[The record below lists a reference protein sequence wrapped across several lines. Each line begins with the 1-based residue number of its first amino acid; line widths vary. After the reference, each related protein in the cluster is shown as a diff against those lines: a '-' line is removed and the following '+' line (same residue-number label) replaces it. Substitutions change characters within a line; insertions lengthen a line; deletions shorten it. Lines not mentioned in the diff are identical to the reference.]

1 MQSDPLRQIF
11 HDSDVVLRAQF
22 NGLRRQIPLMYALMT
37 VNITFLTIATF
48 DVVPRLHSLGGGL
61 LLGLMSGI
69 RAVIW
74 LRRSRAEPVD
84 IQRYLKTSVVVAA
97 GISAV
102 FGAWCYLLLTGV
114 DPPRQPAIALYVFVG
129 VISCCYCLQ
138 ALPIAGWFV
147 LIFGSVPV
155 TAHLL
160 TSGEWY
166 LIGTGVMFICASVVI
181 IHSLKTSYQ
190 TFADLLYSREEM
202 HGLIEAL
209 QQSQEHYRASVEL
222 NPQIPWIA
230 DPTGAL
236 TELSP
241 RWARLTGRPLS
252 EGLGWGWLSAL
263 HPDDAVM
270 ARGGWEYVISVGGET
285 RGDTRYR
292 IRLADGSYRWFRAR
306 VSARRAP
313 DGSVTAWYGN
323 LEDIHEQ
330 VAAERRLQE
339 SEERYRLASL
349 ATNDIIWDL
358 TFATNHILW
367 NSAATAVL
375 GYPADK
381 EGVSVSWWMEKV
393 HPDDREKLMDELTE
407 ILKTRQSLW
416 ASEFR
421 GRAMS
426 GEYRSLA
433 SRAYVVRNE
442 EGKAIRL
449 IGSLQ
454 DVTGQKEYEAGLY
467 QSAHHD
473 FLTGLANRAKFN
485 QELQSALLKAEPQQ
499 SRVLLLVLD
508 VDRFKGVNDGW
519 GHDAGDTLLREL
531 ARRLQR
537 SAPAAA
543 TVARL
548 GGDEFALI
556 LPDPD
561 GNGPPEDF
569 VDDLIAALSQPV
581 RFNGRQIGVSLSAG
595 AAVAFTDGTTAEEL
609 HKSAD
614 LALYA
619 AKKPGPGHIRFFEDG
634 IRDEAMRETQMLSD
648 ARAALQDD
656 SIVPFYQP
664 KICLRSGAPSGFEAL
679 LRWQHPEGVRPPSAI
694 SAALAD
700 PALSVQLT
708 NRMLDCVIADIV
720 RWRAM
725 GLQVGR
731 IAVNGASGDFL
742 RGDFAERILTR
753 LAQAGLPP
761 SVLEVEVTETV
772 FLSQKARNVEEI
784 LQKLSRAGIT
794 IALDDFGTG
803 YASLTHLKQFP
814 VDTIKIDRS
823 FISRLGGPGSEDS
836 VIVDAVCEL
845 ARKLGITTVAE
856 GIETAIQ
863 ASLLKARGCDV
874 GQGYFFGHPVPASE
888 VPELL
893 KSGGPAAESGIFD

>member
-11 HDSDVVLRAQF
+11 HNSDVVLRAQF
-22 NGLRRQIPLMYALMT
+22 HSLRRQIPLMYALMA
-37 VNITFLTIATF
+37 VNIAFLAVATF
-48 DVVPRLHSLGGGL
+48 DVVPRLHTLGGGVML
-61 LLGLMSGI
+61 AVLSAT
-69 RAVIW
+69 RSVIW
-74 LRRSRAEPVD
+74 LRRARAEPVD
-84 IQRYLKTSVVVAA
+84 IQRYLKMSVVVAA
-97 GISAV
+97 GMSAV
-102 FGAWCYLLLTGV
+102 FGAWSYLLLTGV
-114 DPPRQPAIALYVFVG
+114 DPARQPAIALYVFVG
-129 VISCCYCLQ
+129 VISCCFCLQ
-138 ALPIAGWFV
+138 ALPLAGWFV
-147 LIFGSVPV
+147 LVFGSVPV
-155 TAHLL
+155 TVHLL

-166 LIGTGVMFICASVVI
+166 LIGTGIMFVCASGVI
-181 IHSLKTSYQ
+181 IHALATGYQ
-190 TFADLLYSREEM
+190 TFADLLYSRKEM

-209 QQSQEHYRASVEL
+209 QQSQDHYRASVEL

-230 DPTGAL
+230 DPSGAL

-241 RWARLTGRPLS
+241 RWAHLTGMDLS
-252 EGLGWGWLSAL
+252 EGLGWGWLRVL
-263 HPDDAVM
+263 HPDDAGK
-270 ARGGWEYVISVGGET
+270 ARGVWDEVIAAEGRT

-306 VSARRAP
+306 VSARHGA
-313 DGSVTAWYGN
+313 DGGVTAWYGT
-323 LEDIHEQ
+323 LEDIHEK
-330 VAAERRLQE
+330 VVAERLLQE

-358 TFATNHILW
+358 DFETNHILW
-367 NSAATAVL
+367 NSAATVVL

-381 EGVSVSWWMEKV
+381 DGVSVSWWMEKV
-393 HPDDREKLMDELTE
+393 HPEDREKLMDELTQV
-407 ILKTRQSLW
+407 LKARQSLW
-416 ASEFR
+416 ASGFR
-421 GRAMS
+421 GRAS
-426 GEYRSLA
+426 DGTYRSLA

-454 DVTGQKEYEAGLY
+454 DVTGQKEYEARLY
-467 QSAHHD
+467 HAAHHD

-485 QELQSALLKAEPQQ
+485 EELQAALSQAARLTQ
-499 SRVLLLVLD
+499 RVLLLVMD
-508 VDRFKGVNDGW
+508 IDRFKTVNDGW
-519 GHDAGDTLLREL
+519 GHDAGDTMLREV
-531 ARRLQR
+531 ARRLQ
-537 SAPAAA
+537 AAVPREA

-561 GNGPPEDF
+561 SRGLAVDI

-595 AAVAFTDGTTAEEL
+595 AAVAFKDGSTAEDL

-619 AKKPGPGHIRFFEDG
+619 AKKQGPGHIRFLEDG
-634 IRDEAMRETQMLSD
+634 IREEARRETQMLSD

-656 SIVPFYQP
+656 RIVPYYQP

-700 PALSVQLT
+700 PGLSVQLT
-708 NRMLDCVIADIV
+708 NRMLDGVIADIT

-725 GLQVGR
+725 GLPVGR

-742 RGDFAERILTR
+742 RGDFAERILNR
-753 LAQAGLPP
+753 LSQAGLPP

-772 FLSQKARNVEEI
+772 FLSQKARNVEDI

-823 FISRLGGPGSEDS
+823 FVSRLGGPASEDS
-836 VIVDAVCEL
+836 VIVDAVVDL
-845 ARKLGITTVAE
+845 ARRLGITTVAE
-856 GIETAIQ
+856 GIETATQ

-874 GQGYFFGHPVPASE
+874 GQGYFFGHPIPADQ

-893 KSGGPAAESGIFD
+893 KAGGPAAESGLFG